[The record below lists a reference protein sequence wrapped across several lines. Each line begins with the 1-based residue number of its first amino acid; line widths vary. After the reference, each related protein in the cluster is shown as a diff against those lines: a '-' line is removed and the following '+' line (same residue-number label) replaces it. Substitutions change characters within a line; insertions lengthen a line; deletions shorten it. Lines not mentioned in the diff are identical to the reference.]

1 MYRNIKICKGPAL
14 KKISIVLI
22 GAFMAVSITGCEKKQ
37 ENLEIELPVTEVL
50 SLKTE
55 WGVITSSHL
64 RLRNKPSVESQA
76 LTTLWRGYV
85 LEIISRKQQK
95 EVVDELF
102 DYWYQIRYDGLQGW
116 VFGAYLEL
124 YDTQTQAVTASE
136 ELE

>member
-1 MYRNIKICKGPAL
+1 MYRNIKCYKGPSL
-14 KKISIVLI
+14 KKAACALFGVFIALSV
-22 GAFMAVSITGCEKKQ
+22 TGCKRGN
-37 ENLEIELPVTEVL
+37 ENREIELPITEVL
-50 SLKTE
+50 SLKSR

-64 RLRNKPSVESQA
+64 RLRSKPSVTSQA

-85 LEIISRKQQK
+85 LEILSRKPQK
-95 EVVDELF
+95 EEIEELF

-124 YDTQTQAVTASE
+124 YDTKTQAEHASE